1 MEEYLYEPHAALI
14 KAGGL
19 KSLCTRYRVKKLHPN
34 SHLYTSH
41 ELVKDFPG
49 RIFNVEH
56 TYKFNKKDLKNLQ
69 ELKQANITVRNFPSS
84 VADLRKRLKLSD
96 GGDQYIFC
104 TTLQPSEKILIHCKK
119 THIF

>member
-69 ELKQANITVRNFPSS
+69 ELKQAIHFLYHLAAFGKNTDSLQKDPYF
-84 VADLRKRLKLSD
+84 LK
-96 GGDQYIFC
+96 IF
-104 TTLQPSEKILIHCKK
+104 
-119 THIF
+119 